1 MSRTPTSRGAHCPAH
16 ATQRGAC
23 AGCQRARIAAA
34 QQQLALVS
42 VRTVAGSAH
51 SAGDARS
58 MDQIVAV

>member
-1 MSRTPTSRGAHCPAH
+1 MSRTPTSRGAHCSVH

-42 VRTVAGSAH
+42 ARTIADAAYAADDSH
-51 SAGDARS
+51 SV
-58 MDQIVAV
+58 DQIVAA